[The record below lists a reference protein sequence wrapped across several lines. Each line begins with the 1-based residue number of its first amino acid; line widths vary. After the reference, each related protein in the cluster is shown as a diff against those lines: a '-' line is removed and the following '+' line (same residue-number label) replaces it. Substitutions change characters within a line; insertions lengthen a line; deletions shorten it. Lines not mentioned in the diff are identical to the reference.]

1 MFGLSDHLTVIA
13 RAGVR
18 EMSSYAKRK
27 IIQARDKRPSKVA
40 SLGRNLIE
48 TEEISVE
55 ILSRQINRP

>member
-1 MFGLSDHLTVIA
+1 MFGLSDHLTLIA

-27 IIQARDKRPSKVA
+27 IIQARDKRPRKVA
-40 SLGRNLIE
+40 SLGRNWIE

-55 ILSRQINRP
+55 N